1 MRHSAWRDLRHASVE
16 ELRDSRRDRNC
27 DITSVGLAGFEPATS
42 ATQTRRA
49 SQAALQPV
57 PTQSSVPG
65 CRVASRTV
73 DRPNLGNLAEY
84 R

>member
-1 MRHSAWRDLRHASVE
+1 
-16 ELRDSRRDRNC
+16 
-27 DITSVGLAGFEPATS
+27 
-42 ATQTRRA
+42 
-49 SQAALQPV
+49 V